1 MALIKRVTRV
11 GNSAGLTIDQ
21 AVMKQMGWEIGT
33 EVEFTVEGELL
44 ILSPHRLAKDDE
56 ARAAGQR
63 VVQSRRKLLENLAA
77 ERRLVK
83 R

>member
-21 AVMKQMGWEIGT
+21 AVMKQLGWEIDTT
-33 EVEFTVEGELL
+33 EVEFTVNGEQL
-44 ILSPHRLAKDDE
+44 ILSPHRNANDDE
-56 ARAAGQR
+56 ARAAGER
-63 VVQSRRKLLENLAA
+63 VIGSRRKLLERLA
-77 ERRLVK
+77 K